1 MNSIAFALS
10 LIASLVST
18 PAAPKRDAGIIALD
32 RIGTVAPA
40 RPVQFKHQ
48 HQAKAP
54 SLRYVVVARNGNKV
68 TRTLAGDKSGQTV
81 TYTEQ

>member
-1 MNSIAFALS
+1 MTSIAYAL
-10 LIASLVST
+10 ALVLFGSST
-18 PAAPKRDAGIIALD
+18 PAAPKHDAGIIALD

-40 RPVQFKHQ
+40 RPAHLGT

-54 SLRYVVVARNGNKV
+54 SLRYVVVARSGNKV